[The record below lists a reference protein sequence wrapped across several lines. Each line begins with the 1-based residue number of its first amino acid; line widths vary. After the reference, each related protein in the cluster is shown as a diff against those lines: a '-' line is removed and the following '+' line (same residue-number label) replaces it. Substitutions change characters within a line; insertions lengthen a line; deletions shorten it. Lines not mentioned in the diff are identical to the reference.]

1 MVAVD
6 HIPSEVGLPPKPMVK
21 KGLKESDEEKD
32 YKIIKQVEK
41 INRSRSTSRAR
52 GSSRSRAPSQSRNPE
67 SSQKSSGRGRGRS
80 SSRTKDSNDW
90 SGPRDT
96 RDTSLLGVR
105 SERKTFG
112 RISSALEGQ
121 AQYLGAMARSRSSSR
136 ARVDDSESEGG
147 KRSSSRLRSFSRGR
161 GRSVT
166 RKEEDGEEKDS
177 SGKKKGLKGIVKRS
191 KSRLRSLSRGR
202 SSSKTRDKNAEQEAP
217 AVPDEN
223 VKKTPKRNKL
233 PPSSSSSPKTQE
245 RKTQEP
251 VSDDKPPKP
260 DVSSAPSKKKIP
272 DDEADPDALHERDV
286 MNLDPKNSSMHVA
299 CLLHY
304 PSEDVIKQLEEN
316 PSLAF
321 ETNTAGECPLHYAA
335 MDKKGVRP
343 RVLKKLVQTNP
354 SAVKQANVQR
364 SFPIHLACMV
374 GAPDKHIM
382 EVFLKLYPAS
392 VMSQTDFPLMFDDD
406 MTEQVDDDSI
416 LDNQSH
422 ASAQYSPR
430 PTGFSG
436 IAKLFSC
443 GTSPPMEQQK
453 RSSSFSMEEFSGPKI
468 ETGFSALHLAVMNG
482 AAPEIIELLI
492 DTNPRCVHIK
502 TTRGRT
508 ALDCGQYIVRQ
519 HWLYGTDDEKAVLN
533 TFAAIEIL
541 EEAAKK

>member
-6 HIPSEVGLPPKPMVK
+6 HIPPEVGLPPKPKMT
-21 KGLKESDEEKD
+21 KGIKDSDGEKD
-32 YKIIKQVEK
+32 YTIIKKVEK

-52 GSSRSRAPSQSRNPE
+52 SSSRARAPSQSRNPE
-67 SSQKSSGRGRGRS
+67 SSEKTSDKGRGRK
-80 SSRTKDSNDW
+80 SSRNDANEW

-96 RDTSLLGVR
+96 RDNSL
-105 SERKTFG
+105 SQPSFG
-112 RISSALEGQ
+112 RISSALSGQ
-121 AQYLGAMARSRSSSR
+121 TAYLGAMGRSRSSSR
-136 ARVDDSESEGG
+136 ARKKDDNG
-147 KRSSSRLRSFSRGR
+147 KRSSSRLRSSSR

-166 RKEEDGEEKDS
+166 RKGEDEEEKDS
-177 SGKKKGLKGIVKRS
+177 SGKKKGLKGFVKRS
-191 KSRLRSLSRGR
+191 KSKLRSLSRGR
-202 SSSKTRDKNAEQEAP
+202 DSNKTRDNSTERKPTE
-217 AVPDEN
+217 
-223 VKKTPKRNKL
+223 KKSPPRNKL
-233 PPSSSSSPKTQE
+233 PPSSPPKAKVQE
-245 RKTQEP
+245 PKAEP
-251 VSDDKPPKP
+251 VSDDKPPKS
-260 DVSSAPSKKKIP
+260 DSSSIPSKKKAAVEQ
-272 DDEADPDALHERDV
+272 EADPDALHERDV

-304 PSEDVIKQLEEN
+304 PSEDVITQLEEN

-321 ETNTAGECPLHYAA
+321 ETNTAGESPLHYAA

-364 SFPIHLACMV
+364 SYPIHLACMV
-374 GAPDKHIM
+374 GAPDKHVM

-392 VMSQTDFPLMFDDD
+392 VMSQTDFPLMFEDD
-406 MTEQVDDDSI
+406 MAEQIDDDSI
-416 LDNQSH
+416 LDNQSNGN
-422 ASAQYSPR
+422 SVQYRPK

-436 IAKLFSC
+436 IASLFSC
-443 GTSPPMEQQK
+443 GASPPVEQQRK
-453 RSSSFSMEEFSGPKI
+453 PLSSRSSSFSLEESGPKI

-492 DTNPRCVHIK
+492 ATNPRCVHIK